1 VSDRKFAELATPAR
15 APGRA
20 VCPRCRRPETVCYCP
35 SLPSLPTRT
44 RVVVLQHPR
53 ERRVGI
59 GTGRM
64 AHLSLPGSVL
74 RVGIDFSGD
83 DVLAAA
89 LAGPSPAYV
98 LYPRPGA
105 VAPGDLPRD
114 TAITLV
120 VLDGT
125 WSQARKLLHRNPIL
139 AGLPGIAFAPSAP
152 SNYRIRRQPAP
163 FCVSTIEALAETL
176 AALEPGGDRFQRLR
190 EPFEAMVSRQ
200 EHFVHAVKASRH
212 RHQPGPRR
220 PPALAT
226 RLCAAWP
233 RVVCVQGEA
242 NAWPW
247 DQPGRPPP
255 EIIHWLAHRPAT
267 GESYQLVVAPRRG
280 LSTGTPLHA
289 ELSEAALLAGASGGD
304 WRRSW
309 QEFLRPD
316 DLLLLWGRYHGD
328 AAAAEELALPGWLDL
343 RADVSRTLRRKV
355 GTVEACAAALGAPI
369 APLPLPGR
377 GGRRLSGLV
386 AVARAFASWPLNAPL
401 PARVSGA

>member
-1 VSDRKFAELATPAR
+1 VSDRKFAELAIPPE

-20 VCPRCRRPETVCYCP
+20 VCPRCRRPSTVCYCP
-35 SLPSLPTRT
+35 ALPSLATRT

-74 RVGIDFSGD
+74 RVGVDFTD
-83 DVLAAA
+83 DAVLAAA
-89 LAGPSPAYV
+89 LAGPAPAYV

-105 VAPGDLPRD
+105 VSPAELPRD
-114 TAITLV
+114 TPITLV

-125 WSQARKLLHRNPIL
+125 CSQARKLLHRNPVL
-139 AGLPGIAFAPSAP
+139 ARLPGIAFAPSAP

-176 AALEPGGDRFQRLR
+176 AALEPGGERFERLR
-190 EPFEAMVSRQ
+190 EPFEVMVSRQ
-200 EHFVHAVKASRH
+200 EHFVRAVRASRH
-212 RHQPGPRR
+212 RHEPGPRR

-226 RLCAAWP
+226 RLAAAWP

-247 DQPGRPPP
+247 DHPDRPTP

-267 GESYQLVVAPRRG
+267 GESYERVVAPRRG
-280 LSTGTPLHA
+280 LASGTALHA
-289 ELSEAALLAGASGGD
+289 RLAQSALLGGATAD
-304 WRRSW
+304 QWRRSW

-328 AAAAEELALPGWLDL
+328 LAAAEQLALPGWLDL
-343 RADVSRTLRRKV
+343 RTEVSRTLRRKV
-355 GTVEACAAALGAPI
+355 GTVEACAAALSASIGL
-369 APLPLPGR
+369 LPLSGR

-386 AVARAFASWPLNAPL
+386 AVARALASWPLNAPL